1 MKRMFLCFF
10 FSGGGWV
17 FTLYLLGVEKLTLI
31 VEKSKYVGK
40 ENLWR
45 RFAWANFFSVFFPC
59 IKLLFYCQGSIMY
72 VESCVYTEKKTSIN
86 IRTTKYTK

>member
-1 MKRMFLCFF
+1 MFF
-10 FSGGGWV
+10 FSGGWV

-45 RFAWANFFSVFFPC
+45 RFAWANFFLCSSLALNYYFIVKDLLCMWRVVC
-59 IKLLFYCQGSIMY
+59 IPKNFY
-72 VESCVYTEKKTSIN
+72 
-86 IRTTKYTK
+86 